1 MEMRE
6 VKQPEKG
13 AIVNRAARLGL
24 VIGRVLQVIALV
36 LVVAAGMPN
45 SVAAGEAGD
54 ELVRQALRDRI
65 VALRNNGELR
75 PAGGEIAARRL
86 IPEFYA
92 IRDYAPVWSNPDRR
106 RALLRAVDDSASH
119 GLDPSDYQFDLLR
132 TLADDGVRDA
142 GRLADRDLLF
152 TEALLRLVYHLRFG
166 KVDPRELYEGWNFS
180 RSLGAVEPVQALEA
194 LVRAEPL
201 GPAIELYAPRL
212 EAYRQL
218 RAALLAYRAMEVL
231 GGWPSVPA
239 GATLRAGDRDPRV
252 PILRERLK
260 ASGDHLQP
268 PPHDRELFDE
278 ALRESVVAFQARHGL
293 EPDGAVG
300 RRTFAALHVDVRRR
314 IDQIR
319 VNLERLRWI
328 AQDVAGDYL
337 LVNIAGFNARLYL
350 DGKLAWQSRVVVG
363 RPYRKTPAFRAEMQ
377 YLVLNPE
384 WVIPPTILKEDVL
397 PKVARESGYL
407 REHDMRVVTNA
418 GKDVDQRELDWTR
431 YREGGFPYQIVQAAG
446 PDNPLGRIKFMLPNP
461 YSVYL
466 HDTPTKKLFE
476 RSERAF
482 SSGCIRLERPME
494 LAVLLLDDPV
504 QWTAEALEGEIAKG
518 ETRNVQIGRRVPVMI
533 LYHTAEVG
541 EDGRT
546 YFHPDL
552 YDQDTAVLEALGRPF
567 RFGAVGRSRSAK

>member
-6 VKQPEKG
+6 TKRPDKG
-13 AIVNRAARLGL
+13 AIVNRATRIGQL
-24 VIGRVLQVIALV
+24 IGRVLQLLALT
-36 LVVAAGMPN
+36 LCVAGGSAT
-45 SVAAGEAGD
+45 AALFGEADGD
-54 ELVRQALRDRI
+54 AVRQALRERV
-65 VALRNNGELR
+65 VALRTNGELR
-75 PAGGEIAARRL
+75 PGGGEIAARRL
-86 IPEFYA
+86 IPDFYA
-92 IRDYAPVWSNPDRR
+92 SRDYAPVWSTPERR
-106 RALLRAVDDSASH
+106 RALLRAVDDSVSH
-119 GLDPSDYQFDLLR
+119 GLDPADYQFDLLR
-132 TLADDGVRDA
+132 SHADDGVRDA

-152 TEALLRLVYHLRFG
+152 TEALVRLVYHLRFG

-194 LVRAEPL
+194 LVGAEAL
-201 GPAIELYAPRL
+201 GAAIELYAPRL

-218 RAALLAYRAMEVL
+218 RAALLAYRAMEVV

-239 GATLRAGDRDPRV
+239 GPTLRPGDRDPRI
-252 PILRERLK
+252 PTLRERLR
-260 ASGDHLQP
+260 ASGDHLRP
-268 PPHDRELFDE
+268 PPSDRERFDD
-278 ALRESVVAFQARHGL
+278 ALRDAVVVFQTRHGL

-300 RRTFAALHVDVRRR
+300 RKTVAALQVDVGRR

-384 WVIPPTILKEDVL
+384 WVLPPTILKEDVL
-397 PKVARESGYL
+397 PKVARDRGYL
-407 REHDMRVVTNA
+407 AENDMRVVTNA
-418 GKDVDQRELDWTR
+418 GREIDPGEVDWTR
-431 YREGGFPYQIVQAAG
+431 YGRGGFPYQIVQAAG
-446 PDNPLGRIKFMLPNP
+446 PDNPLGRVKFMLPNP

-466 HDTPTKKLFE
+466 HDTPAKTLFQ
-476 RSERAF
+476 RSERAY

-494 LAVLLLDDPV
+494 LAVLLLDDPA
-504 QWTAEALEGEIAKG
+504 QWSAEALEAEIAKG

-541 EDGRT
+541 EDGWT

-552 YDQDTAVLEALGRPF
+552 YDQDAAVLEALGRPF
-567 RFGAVGRSRSAK
+567 RFSAVGRAKPGR

>member
-1 MEMRE
+1 MRE
-6 VKQPEKG
+6 AERPDKS
-13 AIVNRAARLGL
+13 AIVNRVVRIWRALQLFALLLLATGGAA
-24 VIGRVLQVIALV
+24 
-36 LVVAAGMPN
+36 AAAPD
-45 SVAAGEAGD
+45 VDA
-54 ELVRQALRDRI
+54 VRQALHERV
-65 VALRNNGELR
+65 VALRSNGELR
-75 PAGGEIAARRL
+75 PGGGEIAARRL

-92 IRDYAPVWSNPDRR
+92 QRDYAPAWSSPDRR
-106 RALLRAVDDSASH
+106 RALLGAVDDSASH
-119 GLDPSDYQFDLLR
+119 GLDPADYQVDLLR
-132 TLADDGVRDA
+132 KLAGDGVGDA

-152 TEALLRLVYHLRFG
+152 TEALVRLVYHLRFG
-166 KVDPRELYEGWNFS
+166 KVDPRELYEEWNFT

-194 LVRAEPL
+194 LVGADAL
-201 GPAIELYAPRL
+201 GAAIERYAPRL
-212 EAYRQL
+212 EAYRRL
-218 RAALLAYRAMEVL
+218 RAALAAHRAMQVS
-231 GGWPSVPA
+231 GGWPSFPA
-239 GATLRAGDRDPRV
+239 GPTLRPGDRDPRV
-252 PILRERLK
+252 PILRQRLK
-260 ASGDHLQP
+260 VSGDHPGP
-268 PPHDRELFDE
+268 PPSHRALFDD
-278 ALRESVVAFQARHGL
+278 ALRDSVMAFQARHGL

-300 RRTFAALHVDVRRR
+300 RKTVAALQVDVGRR

-328 AQDVAGDYL
+328 AQDVGGDYL

-384 WVIPPTILKEDVL
+384 WVLPPTILKEDVL
-397 PKVARESGYL
+397 PKVASDRGYL
-407 REHDMRVVTNA
+407 AGHDMRVVSNA
-418 GKDVDQRELDWTR
+418 GRQIDPREVDWAR
-431 YREGGFPYQIVQAAG
+431 YRKGGFPYQIVQAAG

-466 HDTPTKKLFE
+466 HDTPAKTLFL
-476 RSERAF
+476 RSERAY

-494 LAVLLLDDPV
+494 LALLLLGDPE
-504 QWTAEALEGEIAKG
+504 QWSAEALEAEIAKG

-552 YDQDTAVLEALGRPF
+552 YDQDAAVLEALGRPF
-567 RFGAVGRSRSAK
+567 RFSAVGRVRSGR